1 MKQEYMNQHINWKK
15 IWLLYKDRVWLIVVL
30 AMAAAGM
37 AAGIYQVGRALLQ
50 DGPDYRVSSDYYL
63 YFNAEDYPDGV
74 DYYNAYTWDTIL
86 RDDPLVNAALEVLPE
101 DYTEEEIRASV
112 TGEMLGDY
120 RILTVYATHQV
131 PERAEAIAQAYLHAL
146 ETFPERIDIFDHI
159 ELWSQEDCE
168 PVKERDLSPNIALI
182 AGVIS
187 IFLAGFGWAIGYVLD
202 DSIYVEKDYT
212 SRFEG
217 TFFGTMT
224 EKESDLC
231 KQEIRDN
238 MEFLLPETSDYYL
251 VFMTMKNHTDKYT
264 KKEKQEEIL
273 KRVQSLSSKVSG
285 RLALQGKELELLR
298 KSSGAILMIPWGK
311 RNGNE
316 IEKTLA
322 FLKKQNCNPAGVIV
336 YDADERFLKKYYHI
350 S

>member
-1 MKQEYMNQHINWKK
+1 MQQHMDWKK
-15 IWLLYKDRVWLIVVL
+15 IWLLYKNKIWLILFFTVAAA
-30 AMAAAGM
+30 AMAAGVYKVAC
-37 AAGIYQVGRALLQ
+37 ALSQ

-63 YFNAEDYPDGV
+63 YFNLEEYPDGV
-74 DYYNAYTWDTIL
+74 DFYNAYTWDTIL
-86 RDDPLVNAALEVLPE
+86 RDDPLVDAALEVLPE
-101 DYTEEEIRASV
+101 DYTKEEIRESV

-120 RILTVYATHQV
+120 RILTVHATHPV
-131 PERAEAIAQAYLHAL
+131 PERAEAIAKAYIHAL

-159 ELWSQEDCE
+159 EIWSQGECE
-168 PVKERDLSPNIALI
+168 PVKEKDLSPNIALI
-182 AGVIS
+182 AGVIG
-187 IFLAGFGWAIGYVLD
+187 ILLAGFGCAIGYVLD

-217 TFFGTMT
+217 AFLGTMT

-231 KQEIRDN
+231 KQEIGEN
-238 MEFLLPETSDYYL
+238 MEFLLPETSGYYL
-251 VFMTMKNHTDKYT
+251 VFMNMKNHTDKYT

-273 KRVQSLSSKVSG
+273 KRIRSISSKVSG
-285 RLALQGKELELLR
+285 SLTLQGKDPEHLR
-298 KSSGAILMIPWGK
+298 NSNGAILMIPWGG

-322 FLKKQNCNPAGVIV
+322 FLKKQNCHLAGVIV